1 MDDNNQIHSGIDII
15 EIARIKNVLTKHPK
29 RFLEKI
35 FTEYERNYCRGRS
48 TQLAA
53 RFAAKEAAMKALG
66 TGVRGVGWK
75 EIEVQRLP
83 SGKPFIKLHGRAKKR
98 AKFIGVEKIELS
110 ISHSKELAT
119 AMVIMYKLSLIHI

>member
-83 SGKPFIKLHGRAKKR
+83 SGKPIIKLHGRAKKR
-98 AKFIGVEKIELS
+98 AKFIGVERIELS

-119 AMVIMYKLSLIHI
+119 AMVIMYK

>member
-53 RFAAKEAAMKALG
+53 RFASKEAAMKA
-66 TGVRGVGWK
+66 
-75 EIEVQRLP
+75 
-83 SGKPFIKLHGRAKKR
+83 
-98 AKFIGVEKIELS
+98 
-110 ISHSKELAT
+110 
-119 AMVIMYKLSLIHI
+119 

>member
-1 MDDNNQIHSGIDII
+1 MDDNNQIHTGIDII

-83 SGKPFIKLHGRAKKR
+83 SGKPYIKLHGRANER

-119 AMVIMYKLSLIHI
+119 AMVIMYK

>member
-15 EIARIKNVLTKHPK
+15 EITRIKNVLTKHPK

-66 TGVRGVGWK
+66 TGVKGVGWK

-83 SGKPFIKLHGRAKKR
+83 SGKPYIKLHGRANER

-119 AMVIMYKLSLIHI
+119 AMVIMYK

>member
-15 EIARIKNVLTKHPK
+15 EINRIKHVLTKHPK

-35 FTEYERNYCRGRS
+35 FTEYERNYCRGRA

-53 RFAAKEAAMKALG
+53 RFASKEATMKALG
-66 TGVRGVGWK
+66 TGTRGVAWK

-83 SGKPFIKLHGRAKKR
+83 SGKP
-98 AKFIGVEKIELS
+98 LS
-110 ISHSKELAT
+110 ILPCSKA
-119 AMVIMYKLSLIHI
+119 ILS

>member
-1 MDDNNQIHSGIDII
+1 MDDNNQIYSGIDII

-83 SGKPFIKLHGRAKKR
+83 SGKPYIKLHGRANER

-119 AMVIMYKLSLIHI
+119 AMVIMYK

>member
-15 EIARIKNVLTKHPK
+15 EINRIKHVLAKHPK

-83 SGKPFIKLHGRAKKR
+83 SGKPFIKLHGRAKER
-98 AKFIGVEKIELS
+98 AKFIGVKKIELS

-119 AMVIMYKLSLIHI
+119 AMVIMYK

>member
-15 EIARIKNVLTKHPK
+15 EIARIKNVLYKHPK

-35 FTEYERNYCRGRS
+35 FTEYEINYCRGRS

-83 SGKPFIKLHGRAKKR
+83 SGKPFIKLHGRAMER

-119 AMVIMYKLSLIHI
+119 AMVIMYK

>member
-15 EIARIKNVLTKHPK
+15 EIARIKNVLYKHPK

-83 SGKPFIKLHGRAKKR
+83 SGKPYIKLHGRANER

-119 AMVIMYKLSLIHI
+119 AMVIMYK

>member
-35 FTEYERNYCRGRS
+35 FTEYEINYCRGRS

-83 SGKPFIKLHGRAKKR
+83 SGKPYIKLHGRANER

-119 AMVIMYKLSLIHI
+119 AMVIMYK

>member
-15 EIARIKNVLTKHPK
+15 EIARIKNVLTKHPT

-83 SGKPFIKLHGRAKKR
+83 SGKPFIKLHGRAMER
-98 AKFIGVEKIELS
+98 ARFIGVEKIELS

-119 AMVIMYKLSLIHI
+119 AMVIMYK

>member
-83 SGKPFIKLHGRAKKR
+83 SGKPYIKLHGRANES

-119 AMVIMYKLSLIHI
+119 AMVIMYK

>member
-1 MDDNNQIHSGIDII
+1 MNDNNQIHSGIDII

-66 TGVRGVGWK
+66 TGVRGIGWK

-83 SGKPFIKLHGRAKKR
+83 SGKPFIKLHGKAKER
-98 AKFIGVEKIELS
+98 AKFIGAEKIELS

-119 AMVIMYKLSLIHI
+119 AMVIMYK

>member
-15 EIARIKNVLTKHPK
+15 EIARIKNVLTKHQK

-83 SGKPFIKLHGRAKKR
+83 SGKPYIKLHGRANER

-119 AMVIMYKLSLIHI
+119 AMVIMYK

>member
-53 RFAAKEAAMKALG
+53 RYAAKEAAMKALG

-83 SGKPFIKLHGRAKKR
+83 SGKPYIKLHGRANER

-119 AMVIMYKLSLIHI
+119 AMVIMYK

>member
-15 EIARIKNVLTKHPK
+15 EIARIKNVLIKHPK

-83 SGKPFIKLHGRAKKR
+83 SGKPYIKLHGRANER

-119 AMVIMYKLSLIHI
+119 AMVIMYK

>member
-15 EIARIKNVLTKHPK
+15 EIARIKNVLTKHPN

-83 SGKPFIKLHGRAKKR
+83 SGKPFIKLYGRAKER

-119 AMVIMYKLSLIHI
+119 AMVIMYK

>member
-83 SGKPFIKLHGRAKKR
+83 SGKPYIKLYGRANER

-119 AMVIMYKLSLIHI
+119 AMVIMYK

>member
-1 MDDNNQIHSGIDII
+1 
-15 EIARIKNVLTKHPK
+15 
-29 RFLEKI
+29 
-35 FTEYERNYCRGRS
+35 
-48 TQLAA
+48 
-53 RFAAKEAAMKALG
+53 MKALG

-83 SGKPFIKLHGRAKKR
+83 SGKPYIKLHGRANER

-119 AMVIMYKLSLIHI
+119 AMVIMYK

>member
-83 SGKPFIKLHGRAKKR
+83 SGKPYLKLHGRANER

-119 AMVIMYKLSLIHI
+119 AMVIMYK